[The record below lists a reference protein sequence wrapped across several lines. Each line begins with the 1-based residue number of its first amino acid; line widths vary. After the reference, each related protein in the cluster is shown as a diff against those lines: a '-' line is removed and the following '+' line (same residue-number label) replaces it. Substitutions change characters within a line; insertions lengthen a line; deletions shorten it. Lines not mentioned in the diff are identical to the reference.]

1 MANIKGIAVGAIMSI
16 IAVIIIL
23 QLVSSVAPDLQAAGN
38 NLSATTLPL
47 ANLFSSSGIV
57 MLIVVVGILV
67 TVIGLS
73 LKAGK

>member
-1 MANIKGIAVGAIMSI
+1 MANVKGIAVGAIMSI
-16 IAVIIIL
+16 IAVIVVM
-23 QLVSSVAPDLQAAGN
+23 QLFAATAPDLQAAGN

-47 ANLFSSSGIV
+47 SNLFSSTGIV
-57 MLIVVVGILV
+57 MLIIVVGILV